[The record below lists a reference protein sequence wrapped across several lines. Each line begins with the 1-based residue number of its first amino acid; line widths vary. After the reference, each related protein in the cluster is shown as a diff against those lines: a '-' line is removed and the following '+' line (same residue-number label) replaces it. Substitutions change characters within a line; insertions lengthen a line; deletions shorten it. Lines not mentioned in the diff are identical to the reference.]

1 MGRDKATIEIDGV
14 PLIRRIYDAVAG
26 CEDIGNRDRSLHPQI
41 YVITPWTDKYQ
52 SLLPEDCEFIPER
65 VPDCGPLLA
74 FSQALTVISTPWVLT
89 LACDL
94 PNLSTLALQ
103 SWIDGLPA
111 IAPESIAYLPKHS
124 DKGWEALAGCY
135 RQICHRS
142 LRAYIDLGGR
152 SFQGWLREQVVT
164 ELVVADPR
172 WLANCNTPAELAQI
186 VADRPTSS
194 QLGRISV

>member
-26 CEDIGNRDRSLHPQI
+26 CADLGNRDRPLHPRI
-41 YVITPWTDKYQ
+41 HVITSWAHRYQ
-52 SLLPEDCEFIPER
+52 SLLPDDCEFIAER
-65 VPDCGPLLA
+65 SPDCGPLLA
-74 FSQALTVISTPWVLT
+74 FAQALTVISTPWILT

-94 PNLSTLALQ
+94 PNLSTPAIQ

-111 IAPESIAYLPKHS
+111 VAPGSIAYLPKHPT
-124 DKGWEALAGCY
+124 KGWEALTGCY
-135 RQICHRS
+135 RQICHHS
-142 LRAYIDLGGR
+142 LREYIDNGGR
-152 SFQGWLREQVVT
+152 SFQGWLQQQVVT

-186 VADRPTSS
+186 IADRQTS
-194 QLGRISV
+194 

>member
-26 CEDIGNRDRSLHPQI
+26 CSDLALPLSPRI
-41 YVITPWTDKYQ
+41 YIITPWAHRYQ
-52 SLLPEDCEFIPER
+52 SILPVDCEFIPEQP
-65 VPDCGPLLA
+65 PDCGPLLA

-111 IAPESIAYLPKHS
+111 VAPESVAYLPKHPH
-124 DKGWEALAGCY
+124 KGWEPLCGCY

-142 LRAYIDLGGR
+142 IHEYIASGGR
-152 SFQGWLREQVVT
+152 SFQGWLKQKVVT
-164 ELVVADPR
+164 ELVVTNPL

-186 VADRPTSS
+186 VADGP
-194 QLGRISV
+194 IS